1 MKKSYLIVG
10 QGIAGSCLGLQLEN
24 QGHTVNF
31 IDNHH
36 QNAASLVAAGLIN
49 PITGKRI
56 VKSWNVDILLP
67 YAINFYQKI
76 AQDFQV
82 NLVYPLNII
91 RLLHNQMEE
100 NDWESR
106 TSIDDLK
113 AYVVENEGNN
123 WLENI
128 KIPFSYGEITQSYR
142 IDIGLLIKNYK
153 NKLIHN
159 NQIQFHT
166 FDFQSITFNNNSV
179 AYQKKVYDGI
189 IFCEGAQMFANPFF
203 NYLPLKPTKGE
214 ALFVNYPIEF
224 PKIIKNKT
232 AFVPIGKNEY
242 WIGGTNDWNDQNNEP
257 TLEKQTLMQQEW
269 HELLYPNLF
278 SIQNHRAAIR
288 PATKD
293 RFPFLGKHP
302 EHPNLF
308 IFNGFG
314 TKATLLTPY
323 LSNHFVD
330 FLTKNTSLMQEVNCN
345 RFN

>member
-1 MKKSYLIVG
+1 MS
-10 QGIAGSCLGLQLEN
+10 
-24 QGHTVNF
+24 
-31 IDNHH
+31 
-36 QNAASLVAAGLIN
+36 
-49 PITGKRI
+49 
-56 VKSWNVDILLP
+56 
-67 YAINFYQKI
+67 
-76 AQDFQV
+76 
-82 NLVYPLNII
+82 
-91 RLLHNQMEE
+91 
-100 NDWESR
+100 
-106 TSIDDLK
+106 
-113 AYVVENEGNN
+113 
-123 WLENI
+123 
-128 KIPFSYGEITQSYR
+128 
-142 IDIGLLIKNYK
+142 
-153 NKLIHN
+153 
-159 NQIQFHT
+159 
-166 FDFQSITFNNNSV
+166 
-179 AYQKKVYDGI
+179 
-189 IFCEGAQMFANPFF
+189 ANPFF

-214 ALFVNYPIEF
+214 ALFVNYPFEF

-269 HELLYPNLF
+269 HELLDPNLL